1 MKIVSDRLQNLMENS
16 DWSYSQL
23 SKQTGIPST
32 TLHRYITGES
42 KKIPASA
49 IEILAVAFNS
59 NIAYILGFTDDSR
72 AAPAFEGSKNASVG
86 LDGDILARLIDDPQK
101 LEVALWIA
109 ELDEASLTK
118 VASILALMLDKEI
131 PSSAQE

>member
-1 MKIVSDRLQNLMENS
+1 MKIVSDRLQNLMKNS

-72 AAPAFEGSKNASVG
+72 AAPAFEGAKMPPSGSTETF
-86 LDGDILARLIDDPQK
+86 LQRL
-101 LEVALWIA
+101 
-109 ELDEASLTK
+109 
-118 VASILALMLDKEI
+118 
-131 PSSAQE
+131 